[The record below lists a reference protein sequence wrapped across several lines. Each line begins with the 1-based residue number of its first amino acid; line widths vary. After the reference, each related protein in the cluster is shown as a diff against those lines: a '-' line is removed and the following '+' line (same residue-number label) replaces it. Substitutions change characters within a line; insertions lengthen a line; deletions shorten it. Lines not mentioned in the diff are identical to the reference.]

1 MGTDVSTAYCRSSSG
16 DNVDLLG
23 NLLVTISTTVVVS
36 INNYLTKKR
45 QTKPLLHIIT
55 MDIFHDSRA
64 LARTQRSTM
73 GKKIWFRNLV
83 PRVLSV
89 ASKQPNFNR
98 ERARARD
105 KKQRRPIFLEKKT

>member
-1 MGTDVSTAYCRSSSG
+1 M
-16 DNVDLLG
+16 DN
-23 NLLVTISTTVVVS
+23 
-36 INNYLTKKR
+36 
-45 QTKPLLHIIT
+45 
-55 MDIFHDSRA
+55 IFHDSRA
-64 LARTQRSTM
+64 LARAQRSTM

-105 KKQRRPIFLEKKT
+105 KKQRRPIFLEKKKHEKFIAGVKKWEKLAVTKVRMRGSEKKSEKEKTEHIRHFLHKTYN